1 MAKKQFK
8 AESKR
13 LLDMMINSIY
23 THKEIFLREIISNSS
38 DALDK
43 LCYKSLEEGGGG
55 TAREDLFIK
64 VSVDKENRVIKVSDN
79 GIGMT
84 EEELE
89 KNLGIIANSGSL
101 HFKQDMEKKD
111 GIDIIGQF
119 GVGFYSAFMVSE
131 KVTVVTKAF
140 GSDKAYCWESDG
152 ADGYTV
158 TEAEKEGCGTD
169 IYMKIKPDSEDEH
182 YSEYLET
189 YTLRSLIKKYS
200 DYIRYPIKMDIEKS
214 RKIEKPDSDKPEYEK
229 YIEEETINSMV
240 PLWQRSRDEVTD
252 EQLNSFYKEK
262 YYDAEDPAL
271 IIRADVE
278 GSFSYKALLF
288 VPSNTPMGYYTKE
301 YKRGLELYSSGV
313 MIMDSCEELIP
324 EHFRF
329 VKGVVDSQDLSLN
342 ISREMLQHDRQLRAI
357 CNNIEKKI
365 KQELKK
371 LLENDREKYEKFWK
385 SFGLQLKYGM
395 VSDYGAHRELL
406 KDLLLFYSSGEK
418 KLVTLSRYTETMPED
433 QKYVY
438 YACGETVA
446 KIDNLPQTEQIKEKG
461 YSILYMTDEVD
472 EFVVNMLGELDGKK
486 FKSVND
492 KDLGLE
498 SEEEKTDTQEKE
510 EENKVMLDYL
520 RDSLGGK
527 VSAVRLSHK
536 LKSHPVCLSTD
547 GEVSLEM
554 EKYFASVPG
563 DHPDIKAQRV
573 LELNPTHKA
582 FYMLLD
588 AWQLDKDKCAKMGK
602 LLYDQALLIADMP
615 IDNPAEYTD
624 LFWELI
630 G

>member
-8 AESKR
+8 AESKK
-13 LLDMMINSIY
+13 LLNMMINSIY
-23 THKEIFLREIISNSS
+23 THREIFLREIISNSS

-43 LCYKSLEEGGGG
+43 LCYRSITEGASGIS
-55 TAREDLFIK
+55 REDLFIK
-64 VSVDKENRVIKVSDN
+64 VSIDKEKRTVCVSDN

-101 HFKQDMEKKD
+101 HFKEDMEKQEN
-111 GIDIIGQF
+111 IDIIGQF
-119 GVGFYSAFMVSE
+119 GVGFYSAFMVSD
-131 KVTVVTKAF
+131 KVTVITKAF
-140 GSDKAYCWESDG
+140 GSDKAYKWESFG
-152 ADGYTV
+152 ADGYSI
-158 TEAEKEGCGTD
+158 TEAEKESNGTD
-169 IYMKIKPDSEDEH
+169 IYMHIKPDTDDDK
-182 YSEYLET
+182 YGEYLET
-189 YTLRSLIKKYS
+189 YTLRALIKKYS

-214 RKIEKPDSDKPEYEK
+214 RKVEKPDKEEPEYEK
-229 YIEEETINSMV
+229 YTEEETINSMV
-240 PLWQRSRDEVTD
+240 PIWQRSKDEVTD
-252 EQLNSFYKEK
+252 EELNNFYKDK
-262 YYDAEDPAL
+262 YYDMENPL
-271 IIRADVE
+271 LTIRADVE
-278 GSFSYKALLF
+278 GSFTYKALLF
-288 VPSNTPMGYYTKE
+288 IPSKTPMGYYTKE

-313 MIMDSCEELIP
+313 MIMDSCEDLIP

-357 CNNIEKKI
+357 CANIEKKI

-371 LLENDREKYEKFWK
+371 LLTNDPEKYESFWK

-395 VSDYGAHRELL
+395 VSDYGAYRELL

-418 KLVTLSRYTETMPED
+418 KLVTLDRYTETMPED
-433 QKYVY
+433 QKYIY
-438 YACGETVA
+438 YACGEDIN

-461 YSILYMTDEVD
+461 YSIFYMTDEVD
-472 EFVVNMLGELDGKK
+472 EFVINMLGEIDGKK

-492 KDLGLE
+492 KDLGIE
-498 SEEEKTDTQEKE
+498 SDEDKEDTEAKE
-510 EENKVMLDYL
+510 DENKVMLDYL
-520 RDSLGGK
+520 KDSLGGK

-547 GEVSLEM
+547 GEVSLGM

-573 LELNPTHKA
+573 LEINPAHKA

-588 AWQLDKDKCAKMGK
+588 SWQLDKDKCAKIGQ
-602 LLYDQALLIADMP
+602 LLYDQALLIADLP
-615 IDNPAEYTD
+615 IENPSEYTD

-630 G
+630 S

>member
-43 LCYKSLEEGGGG
+43 LCYKALTEEGVGVS
-55 TAREDLFIK
+55 RDDLFIK
-64 VSVDKENRVIKVSDN
+64 VSIDKENRIIKVSDN

-84 EEELE
+84 EAELE

-101 HFKQDMEKKD
+101 HFKNDMEKKEE
-111 GIDIIGQF
+111 IDIIGQF

-131 KVTVVTKAF
+131 KVTVITKAH
-140 GSDKAYCWESDG
+140 GSDTAYAWESDG
-152 ADGYTV
+152 ADGYTI
-158 TEAEKEGCGTD
+158 TETAKEGFGTD
-169 IYMKIKPDSEDEH
+169 IYMKIKPDSEEEK

-189 YTLRSLIKKYS
+189 YMLRALIKKYS

-214 RKIEKPDSDKPEYEK
+214 RKIEKPDSEAPEYEK

-240 PLWQRSRDEVTD
+240 PLWQRNKEEVTE
-252 EQLNSFYKEK
+252 EQLNEFYKER
-262 YYDAEDPAL
+262 YYDANNPAL
-271 IIRADVE
+271 TIRADVE

-288 VPSNTPMGYYTKE
+288 IPSSTPMGYYTKE
-301 YKRGLELYSSGV
+301 YKKGLELYSSGV
-313 MIMDSCEELIP
+313 MIMDSCEDLIP

-329 VKGVVDSQDLSLN
+329 VRGVVDSQDLSLN

-357 CNNIEKKI
+357 CTNIEKKI

-371 LLENDREKYEKFWK
+371 LLNNDPENYEKFYN

-406 KDLLLFYSSGEK
+406 RDLLLYYSSRDK
-418 KLVTLSRYTETMPED
+418 KMLTLERYIETMPED
-433 QKYVY
+433 QKFIY
-438 YACGETVA
+438 YACGESVA
-446 KIDNLPQTEQIKEKG
+446 KIDNLPQTEQIKDKG

-472 EFVVNMLGELDGKK
+472 EFVVNILGEVDGKK

-492 KDLGLE
+492 KDLGIE
-498 SEEEKTDTQEKE
+498 TDEEKSDTEDKQ
-510 EENKVMLDYL
+510 EENQVMLDYL
-520 RDSLGGK
+520 RDSLNGK
-527 VSAVRLSHK
+527 VTAVRLSHK

-547 GEVSLEM
+547 GEISLEM
-554 EKYFASVPG
+554 EKYFATIPG
-563 DHPDIKAQRV
+563 DHPEIKAQRV
-573 LELNPTHKA
+573 LEINPTHKA
-582 FYMLLD
+582 FYMLCD
-588 AWQLDKDKCAKMGK
+588 TWQLDKDRCAKIGK
-602 LLYDQALLIADMP
+602 LLYDQALLIADMSL
-615 IDNPAEYTD
+615 DDPAEYTN

-630 G
+630 

>member
-43 LCYKSLEEGGGG
+43 LCYKALTEDGVD
-55 TAREDLFIK
+55 ARREDLFIK
-64 VSVDKENRVIKVSDN
+64 VSIDKENRTIKVSDN

-84 EEELE
+84 AEELE
-89 KNLGIIANSGSL
+89 KNLGVIANSGSL
-101 HFKQDMEKKD
+101 HFKADMEKKED
-111 GIDIIGQF
+111 IDIIGQF
-119 GVGFYSAFMVSE
+119 GVGFYSAFMVAE
-131 KVTVVTKAF
+131 KVTVITKAYS
-140 GSDKAYCWESDG
+140 SDQAYEWESNG
-152 ADGYTV
+152 TDGYTIKE
-158 TEAEKEGCGTD
+158 TAKEGRGTD
-169 IYMKIKPDSEDEH
+169 IYMKLKPDSEDET
-182 YSEYLET
+182 YSEFLEV

-214 RKIEKPDSDKPEYEK
+214 RKVDKPDSDKSEYET

-240 PLWQRSRDEVTD
+240 PVWQRGKDEVT
-252 EQLNSFYKEK
+252 EEELNRFYKEK
-262 YYDAEDPAL
+262 YYDTKDPAL
-271 IIRADVE
+271 TIRADVE

-288 VPSNTPMGYYTKE
+288 VPSSTPMGYYTKE
-301 YKRGLELYSSGV
+301 YKKGLELYSSGV
-313 MIMDSCEELIP
+313 MIMENCEDIIP

-371 LLENDREKYEKFWK
+371 LLDNDPQSYEKFWN
-385 SFGLQLKYGM
+385 SFGLQLKYGI
-395 VSDYGAHRELL
+395 VADYGAHRDLL
-406 KDLLLFYSSGEK
+406 KDLLLYYSSGEK
-418 KLVTLSRYTETMPED
+418 KLLTLERYVETMPED
-433 QKYVY
+433 QKFIY
-438 YACGETVA
+438 YACGESVA

-472 EFVVNMLGELDGKK
+472 EFVINMLGEIDGKK

-492 KDLGLE
+492 KDLGIE
-498 SEEEKTDTQEKE
+498 SDDEKKDTEDKQ
-510 EENKVMLDYL
+510 EENKVMLYYI
-520 RDSLGGK
+520 RDCLGGK
-527 VSAVRLSHK
+527 VSEVRLSHK

-547 GEVSLEM
+547 GEISLEM
-554 EKYFASVPG
+554 EKYFQTVPG
-563 DHPDIKAQRV
+563 DHPEIKAQRV
-573 LELNPTHKA
+573 LEINPTHKA
-582 FYMLLD
+582 FYMLCD
-588 AWQLDKDKCAKMGK
+588 TWQLDKDKCAKLGE
-602 LLYDQALLIADMP
+602 LLYDQALLIAD
-615 IDNPAEYTD
+615 ISIEDPAKYTD

-630 G
+630 

>member
-43 LCYKSLEEGGGG
+43 LCYKSLTEEGVGVS
-55 TAREDLFIK
+55 RDDLFIK
-64 VSVDKENRVIKVSDN
+64 ITIDKENRVIKVSDN

-89 KNLGIIANSGSL
+89 KNLGVIAQSGSL
-101 HFKQDMEKKD
+101 HFKNDMEKKEE
-111 GIDIIGQF
+111 IDIIGQF

-131 KVTVVTKAF
+131 KVTVVTKAY
-140 GSDKAYCWESDG
+140 GSEQAYVWESDG
-152 ADGYTV
+152 SDGYTI
-158 TEAEKEGCGTD
+158 KETVKDGVGTD
-169 IYMKIKPDSEDEH
+169 IYMKIKADSEEEK
-182 YSEYLET
+182 YSDYLET
-189 YTLRSLIKKYS
+189 YMLRGLIKKYS

-214 RKIEKPDSDKPEYEK
+214 RKVEKPDSEAPEYEK

-240 PLWQRSRDEVTD
+240 PIWLLGKDKVT
-252 EQLNSFYKEK
+252 EEELNRFYKEK
-262 YYDAEDPAL
+262 YFDSSDPAL
-271 IIRADVE
+271 VIRADVE

-288 VPSNTPMGYYTKE
+288 IPSSTPMGYYTNE
-301 YKRGLELYSSGV
+301 YKKGLELYSSGV
-313 MIMDSCEELIP
+313 MIMDSCEDIIP

-342 ISREMLQHDRQLRAI
+342 ISREMLQHDRQLKAI
-357 CNNIEKKI
+357 CTNIEKKI

-371 LLENDREKYEKFWK
+371 LLTNDPENYEKFWK

-406 KDLLLFYSSGEK
+406 RDLLLYYSSRDK
-418 KLVTLSRYTETMPED
+418 KMLTLERYIETMPED
-433 QKYVY
+433 QKYIY
-438 YACGETVA
+438 YACGDTIS
-446 KIDNLPQTEQIKEKG
+446 KIDNLPQTEQIKDKG

-472 EFVVNMLGELDGKK
+472 EFVVSIIGEIDGKQ

-492 KDLGLE
+492 KDLGIE
-498 SEEEKTDTQEKE
+498 SEEEKSDTDDKQ

-520 RDSLGGK
+520 RDALDGK
-527 VSAVRLSHK
+527 VTAVRLSHK

-554 EKYFASVPG
+554 EKYFATIPG
-563 DHPDIKAQRV
+563 DHPEIKAQRV
-573 LELNPTHKA
+573 LEINPTHKA
-582 FYMLLD
+582 FYMLCD
-588 AWQLDKDKCAKMGK
+588 TWQLDKDRCAKLGK

-615 IDNPAEYTD
+615 LEDPSEYTN

-630 G
+630 I

>member
-43 LCYKSLEEGGGG
+43 LCYKALTEDGVD
-55 TAREDLFIK
+55 ARREDLFIK
-64 VSVDKENRVIKVSDN
+64 VSIDKENRTIKVSDN

-84 EEELE
+84 AEELE
-89 KNLGIIANSGSL
+89 KNLGVIANSGSL
-101 HFKQDMEKKD
+101 HFKADMEKKEN
-111 GIDIIGQF
+111 IDIIGQF
-119 GVGFYSAFMVSE
+119 GVGFYSAFMVAE
-131 KVTVVTKAF
+131 KVTVITKAYS
-140 GSDKAYCWESDG
+140 SDQAYEWESNG
-152 ADGYTV
+152 TDGYTIKE
-158 TEAEKEGCGTD
+158 TAKEGRGTD
-169 IYMKIKPDSEDEH
+169 IYMKLKPDSEDET
-182 YSEYLET
+182 YSEFLEV

-214 RKIEKPDSDKPEYEK
+214 RKVDKPDSDKSEYET

-240 PLWQRSRDEVTD
+240 PVWQRGKDEVT
-252 EQLNSFYKEK
+252 EEELNRFYKEK
-262 YYDAEDPAL
+262 YYDTKDPAL
-271 IIRADVE
+271 TIRADVE

-288 VPSNTPMGYYTKE
+288 VPSSTPMGYYTKE
-301 YKRGLELYSSGV
+301 YKKGLELYSSGV
-313 MIMDSCEELIP
+313 MIMENCEDIIP

-371 LLENDREKYEKFWK
+371 LLDNDPQSYEKFWN
-385 SFGLQLKYGM
+385 SFGLQLKYGI
-395 VSDYGAHRELL
+395 VADYGAHRDLL
-406 KDLLLFYSSGEK
+406 KDLLLYYSSGEK
-418 KLVTLSRYTETMPED
+418 KLLTLERYVETMPED
-433 QKYVY
+433 QKFIY
-438 YACGETVA
+438 YACGESVA

-472 EFVVNMLGELDGKK
+472 EFVINMLGEIDGKK

-492 KDLGLE
+492 KDLGIE
-498 SEEEKTDTQEKE
+498 SDDEKKDTEDKQ
-510 EENKVMLDYL
+510 EENKVMLDYI
-520 RDSLGGK
+520 RDCLGGK
-527 VSAVRLSHK
+527 VSEVRLSHK

-547 GEVSLEM
+547 GEISLEM
-554 EKYFASVPG
+554 EKYFQTVPG
-563 DHPDIKAQRV
+563 DHPEIKAQRV
-573 LELNPTHKA
+573 LEINPTHKA
-582 FYMLLD
+582 FYMLCD
-588 AWQLDKDKCAKMGK
+588 TWQLDKDKCAKLGE
-602 LLYDQALLIADMP
+602 LLYDQALLIAD
-615 IDNPAEYTD
+615 ISIEDPAKYTD

-630 G
+630 